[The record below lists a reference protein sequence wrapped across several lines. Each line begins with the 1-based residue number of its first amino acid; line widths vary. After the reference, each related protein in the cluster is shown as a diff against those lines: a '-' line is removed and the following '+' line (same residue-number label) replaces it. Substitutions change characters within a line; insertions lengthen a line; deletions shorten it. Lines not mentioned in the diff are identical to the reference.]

1 MKEKDSSGY
10 TVSERILMLFSKN
23 IPYYVGPVGKGSQ
36 NGWAEIREE
45 GQILPVEYGTKA
57 RHGKNIRAFYHE
69 SGQGMYIS
77 VRGKGITETVV
88 AV

>member
-1 MKEKDSSGY
+1 MGRNPGRGTD
-10 TVSERILMLFSKN
+10 
-23 IPYYVGPVGKGSQ
+23 P
-36 NGWAEIREE
+36 A
-45 GQILPVEYGTKA
+45 VEYGTKA